1 MVGDIV
7 SDPLEALVG
16 GTVIAGA
23 WVVNQVWQTQYDTWV
38 NTQNATKQW
47 TSGFTS
53 DDLVDVPP
61 PPAEDLGTVVPDS
74 PPLEGDKGATSSG
87 SSGKTFEEY
96 ATELVQNEA
105 KYGIQSPIGPD
116 GGGSSLAVPTQENA
130 KDPQAPL
137 KPGFGPNPEPNTSP
151 IPLTNKIL
159 QINWNDAPYPP
170 QEDGRVRYYA
180 KFRGQ
185 PGPEKVASVNGWRA
199 FAMRGGTE
207 SSPQWSVR
215 VEALR
220 SGSSVAVW
228 NFDAGTTPP
237 SPGELAFWLYND
249 YLVDYGNGGHF
260 DQTPFEPNHGE
271 SGGYYPLTQ
280 NVMTPVPQ
288 APINNA
294 AFNPSTPKPA
304 FLQKPKTWTD
314 IKTNDSESSNFPA
327 QGQLPT
333 VSLPVSPPLP
343 TVPPTSTPTPVN
355 NPASFPVI
363 GSNGFPVFN
372 LPSNLATAADVH
384 RIGDIAVNSG
394 KIRATTAS
402 IAKEVGR
409 IEQKSAKIAQGTG
422 SLLDNLGDIAD
433 LIELINFI
441 KELLEA
447 PLEPKTLTLNP
458 VCEEDKDPTSVVL
471 PSEKYTDR
479 IQSTL
484 DAIPVL
490 LQAHLGYKTPIC
502 EHEKPALLGS
512 WVTTRW
518 LSDGDSPNGGRR
530 LRKLFRYRTQSSRTN
545 EELSGFWDGFTWQAG
560 PTLVEHRGAWWG
572 NPAVWAID
580 AAEGKRVIRNAA
592 REAGLDPDMDG
603 EWFVGSSRSPRIGM
617 EGTMRLAPLGR
628 WNHVVSR
635 DGSDGYPSDS

>member
-1 MVGDIV
+1 M
-7 SDPLEALVG
+7 
-16 GTVIAGA
+16 
-23 WVVNQVWQTQYDTWV
+23 
-38 NTQNATKQW
+38 
-47 TSGFTS
+47 
-53 DDLVDVPP
+53 
-61 PPAEDLGTVVPDS
+61 
-74 PPLEGDKGATSSG
+74 
-87 SSGKTFEEY
+87 
-96 ATELVQNEA
+96 
-105 KYGIQSPIGPD
+105 
-116 GGGSSLAVPTQENA
+116 
-130 KDPQAPL
+130 
-137 KPGFGPNPEPNTSP
+137 
-151 IPLTNKIL
+151 
-159 QINWNDAPYPP
+159 
-170 QEDGRVRYYA
+170 
-180 KFRGQ
+180 
-185 PGPEKVASVNGWRA
+185 
-199 FAMRGGTE
+199 
-207 SSPQWSVR
+207 
-215 VEALR
+215 
-220 SGSSVAVW
+220 
-228 NFDAGTTPP
+228 
-237 SPGELAFWLYND
+237 YND
-249 YLVDYGNGGHF
+249 YLAPWGPTKGHF
-260 DQTPFEPNHGE
+260 DQTPFDPYYGE
-271 SGGYYPLTQ
+271 TGGYYPLTQ

-294 AFNPSTPKPA
+294 EFNQPPS
-304 FLQKPKTWTD
+304 FWSLSNEKPKTWTD
-314 IKTNDSESSNFPA
+314 IKENSPETSKLPEVLPKVPFPSYPSA
-327 QGQLPT
+327 
-333 VSLPVSPPLP
+333 P
-343 TVPPTSTPTPVN
+343 TVPIKTTPTPVN

-363 GSNGFPVFN
+363 GSNGFPLQNIAQIVQ
-372 LPSNLATAADVH
+372 TGTDVH
-384 RIGDIAVNSG
+384 KIGDLKVNSG
-394 KIRATTAS
+394 KIRATTKS

-409 IEQKSAKIAQGTG
+409 IEQKSASIANNTG

-458 VCEEDKDPTSVVL
+458 VCEEDKDSTSVVL
-471 PSEKYTDR
+471 PAEKYTDR